1 MTSPSGYVD
10 PSIVPAGARQ
20 AEILRLI
27 VARGLRL
34 ERRGAALVL
43 SGPGVFIAAADLASF
58 ARIDTIAQSRGG
70 TVGDTAPRTL
80 PREYYAGNRKMARG
94 NG

>member
-1 MTSPSGYVD
+1 MAGYVD

-58 ARIDTIAQSRGG
+58 ARIDTLPKSSEPAPKAESR
-70 TVGDTAPRTL
+70 TVS
-80 PREYYAGNRKMARG
+80 REFFAGKRALVRP
-94 NG
+94 